1 MRDPGRAVVLGCPV
15 DRLTFEETVAAVER
29 VVEERGFAQHVC
41 VNAAKLVALRRD
53 PRLREIVAGCELVSA
68 DGVPVVWA
76 SRLLGDPLP
85 ERVNGTDLMERLLAD
100 SERRG
105 WGVYLLGA
113 RRDVLERAVE
123 RLRER
128 HPALRIAGYRDG
140 WFPDS
145 EAAAVAEEVR
155 AAAPD
160 LLFVAISSP
169 RKELWLAE
177 HGRGLG
183 VPFVMGVGGSV
194 DIVAGMTRR
203 APRWMQRT
211 GLEWLFRLVQ
221 EPRRLGRRY
230 LVTNAQFLALV
241 GRDLVRRRFA

>member
-1 MRDPGRAVVLGCPV
+1 MPDRAVVLGCPV
-15 DRLTFEETVAAVER
+15 DRLTFEETVAEAER
-29 VVEERGFAQHVC
+29 VVAERGFAQHVC
-41 VNAAKLVALRRD
+41 VNEAKLVSLRRD
-53 PRLREIVAGCELVSA
+53 PRLQEVVAACELVSP

-100 SERRG
+100 AEERG
-105 WGVYLLGA
+105 WSVYVLGA
-113 RRDVLERAVE
+113 ERDVLEQAMA

-128 HPALRIAGYRDG
+128 HPRLRIAGYRDG
-140 WFPDS
+140 WFADT
-145 EAAAVAEEVR
+145 EAAAVADEVR

-177 HGRGLG
+177 HGRDLG

-194 DIVAGMTRR
+194 DIVAGVTRR
-203 APRWMQRT
+203 APRWMQRS
-211 GLEWLFRLVQ
+211 GLEWLFRLAQ

-230 LVTNAQFLALV
+230 VVTNTQFLALV
-241 GRDLVRRRFA
+241 GRELIRKRRTA